1 MDAMGLYPRTPKP
14 VPLIDGDWEASVDQ
28 AVMKEKINRPI
39 GGDAEA
45 KGQKPERDIDPKPD
59 EQDRRGR
66 EHDREKIVQL
76 KYALLLGVMAF
87 VPAPHEPVHDKAM
100 GDPGEAFHADERGK
114 KNRDFGEDHDHHHIL
129 TRQGR
134 PRPAPIL
141 TPRREAPRVWL

>member
-1 MDAMGLYPRTPKP
+1 
-14 VPLIDGDWEASVDQ
+14 
-28 AVMKEKINRPI
+28 
-39 GGDAEA
+39 
-45 KGQKPERDIDPKPD
+45 
-59 EQDRRGR
+59 
-66 EHDREKIVQL
+66 
-76 KYALLLGVMAF
+76 
-87 VPAPHEPVHDKAM
+87 M